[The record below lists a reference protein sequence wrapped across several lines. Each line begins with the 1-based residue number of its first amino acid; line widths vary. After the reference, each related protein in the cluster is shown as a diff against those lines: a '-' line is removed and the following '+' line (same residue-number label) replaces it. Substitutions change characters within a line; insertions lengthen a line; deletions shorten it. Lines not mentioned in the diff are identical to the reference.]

1 MARKSHNKRHKGRGR
16 KRHGGGSPPP
26 LQSGS
31 YPGSETGGGNWV
43 SSVTNGTTAA
53 ISNAFKGPLGML
65 TGTPQA
71 NAIAYNKIALQ
82 GVGNSGSGGY
92 SNSGGQRGGSR
103 RRRGGTR
110 RRRGGAMAMP
120 PGGVMGKVVPPHS
133 AGGSVVKAPGPPVA
147 VGAASRALKGGM
159 FATFGALLKEALVPL
174 GLLAAQ
180 QTYGKRYSKKHRS
193 SSSHTRKHR
202 R

>member
-16 KRHGGGSPPP
+16 RHRGGGSPSP
-26 LQSGS
+26 LQSGA
-31 YPGSETGGGNWV
+31 YPGAETGGGNWLA
-43 SSVTNGTTAA
+43 SVTNGTAA
-53 ISNAFKGPLGML
+53 AVSSAFKGPMNML
-65 TGTPQA
+65 NGTPQA
-71 NAIAYNKIALQ
+71 NAIAYNNIALK

-103 RRRGGTR
+103 RRRRVVTR

-120 PGGVMGKVVPPHS
+120 SSGVMGKVVPPAPHL
-133 AGGSVVKAPGPPVA
+133 AGGTVKAPVGPP
-147 VGAASRALKGGM
+147 SRAQSGGM

-180 QTYGKRYSKKHRS
+180 QTYGKRYSKKHHS